1 MFDIFTV
8 KTCILYCLDLKY
20 ISDFITFKDTKLKYL
35 FGLLFISSALILF
48 FTIRKCKKIKNPMV
62 NSMRYLFYSA
72 ILSTISNI
80 VVLFSQNYLISYIF
94 YSIFF
99 IGIDGLVFFLF
110 CFTVYYV
117 NLKINSKLVTRI
129 AFSLFAIDSLNI
141 ILNIFF
147 QHAFGLTQI
156 QFSGATYIMATHL
169 LPYKLHLILTYSTIA
184 LVFCILLYKSIVS
197 PKMYKIKYL
206 SILISFLLVT
216 VADAFY
222 IFLFI
227 PIDFS
232 VILFSLTGILYYY
245 ITFHFTPHKLIERA
259 LSLVVENLDYA
270 IIFFDNTGKCIYKNK
285 SFEDIYLKYN
295 NLGIFPKTTGFDSWY
310 ENDFFKDEINLNA
323 TDQEINK
330 AFKINGNIHKLN
342 AKFHNIKDEHNKIIG
357 NFFLI
362 QDKTQ
367 DEQILQYERYLTN
380 HDTLTGL
387 YNKYYFFDRA
397 QNYLQKNNSGEY
409 LLVSIKLAN
418 HGFLT
423 EVFGKY
429 MIDNFIIKLSKEIS
443 SKFESKSVYGRIG
456 EDNFAILIQ
465 KEKFDIDDFNNY
477 SKELSTISED
487 KFFPTR
493 ILTGIYEVE
502 DIQTPISVMCDRAN
516 IAISELKNNPKEK
529 IGYYTVEIKNRNKF
543 EQSIISDFPKALSQ
557 NQFKI
562 FIQPQFS
569 KEKKLIG
576 GEILVR
582 WFHPTEG
589 LLQPEQ
595 FLYLYETNSIIT
607 QLDMYIWEETA
618 KILNRWNESGK
629 KTIPISVNISPKDIC
644 YLDICTFFT
653 DLTKKYNI
661 KPKQLKLEIT
671 EPALTVDNEYQV
683 SLISKLR
690 KAGFI
695 VQLDD
700 FGNGYSS
707 LNTLIDYS
715 FDELKLDLSC
725 FNHISNNEQTQKI
738 ISTIL
743 DLSQKLKLPLIAEG
757 VETEEQFNFLKKA
770 GCKNFQGYFLEKPID
785 IMHFERKYFN

>member
-1 MFDIFTV
+1 M
-8 KTCILYCLDLKY
+8 
-20 ISDFITFKDTKLKYL
+20 KYL
-35 FGLLFISSALILF
+35 FGLLFFTSSLILF
-48 FTIRKCKKIKNPMV
+48 FTIKKCKKIKNPMV

-72 ILSTISNI
+72 ILSTLSNI
-80 VVLFSQNYLISYIF
+80 VVLFSQNYFISYIF
-94 YSIFF
+94 YSLFF

-110 CFTVYYV
+110 CFTIYYV
-117 NLKINSKLVTRI
+117 NLKINTKLATRI
-129 AFSLFAIDSLNI
+129 VFSIFVIDSLNI
-141 ILNIFF
+141 IFNIFF
-147 QHAFGLTQI
+147 HHAFGLTQI
-156 QFSGATYIMATHL
+156 TFSNSIYIMTTHFL
-169 LPYKLHLILTYSTIA
+169 TYKLHLILTYSTIA
-184 LVFCILLYKSIVS
+184 LVFVILLYKSIVS

-206 SILISFLLVT
+206 SILISFLTVT
-216 VADAFY
+216 IADAFY

-285 SFEDIYLKYN
+285 SFEDIYSKYN
-295 NLGIFPKTTGFDSWY
+295 NLGIFPRTTGFDSWY
-310 ENDFFKDEINLNA
+310 ENEFFKDEINLN
-323 TDQEINK
+323 TKDQEINK

-367 DEQILQYERYLTN
+367 DEQVLQYERYLSN
-380 HDTLTGL
+380 HDNLTGL

-397 QNYLQKNNSGEY
+397 QNYLQKNNKNEY

-418 HGFLT
+418 YGFLS

-429 MIDNFIIKLSKEIS
+429 LTDNFIIKLSKEIS
-443 SKFESKSVYGRIG
+443 AKFESKSIFGRIE
-456 EDNFAILIQ
+456 EDNFAILIP
-465 KEKFDIDDFNNY
+465 KDKFDIEDFKNY
-477 SKELSTISED
+477 SKDLSTISKD

-516 IAISELKNNPKEK
+516 IAISELKNTPTEK
-529 IGYYTVEIKNRNKF
+529 IGYYTLEIKNRNKF
-543 EQSIISDFPKALSQ
+543 EQSIISDFPKALAQ

-569 KEKKLIG
+569 KDKKLCG

-595 FLYLYETNSIIT
+595 FLYLYESNSIIT

-618 KILNRWNESGK
+618 KILKRWNESGK
-629 KTIPISVNISPKDIC
+629 KIIPISVNISPKDIC
-644 YLDICTFFT
+644 YLDIYSFFT

-661 KPKQLKLEIT
+661 KPEQLKLEIT
-671 EPALTVDNEYQV
+671 EPSLIVDNEHQV

-690 KAGFI
+690 NAGFI

-707 LNTLIDYS
+707 LNTLIDFS

-725 FNHISNNEQTQKI
+725 YNNISNSEQTHKVV
-738 ISTIL
+738 STIL

-757 VETEEQFNFLKKA
+757 VETEEQFNLLKKA
-770 GCKNFQGYFLEKPID
+770 GCKIFQGYYLEKPID
-785 IMHFERKYFN
+785 ITHFEKKYFD

>member
-1 MFDIFTV
+1 M
-8 KTCILYCLDLKY
+8 
-20 ISDFITFKDTKLKYL
+20 KYL

-147 QHAFGLTQI
+147 QYAFGLTQI

-367 DEQILQYERYLTN
+367 DEQILQYEGYLTN

-409 LLVSIKLAN
+409 LLVSIKLAI
-418 HGFLT
+418 T
-423 EVFGKY
+423 
-429 MIDNFIIKLSKEIS
+429 
-443 SKFESKSVYGRIG
+443 
-456 EDNFAILIQ
+456 
-465 KEKFDIDDFNNY
+465 DF
-477 SKELSTISED
+477 
-487 KFFPTR
+487 
-493 ILTGIYEVE
+493 
-502 DIQTPISVMCDRAN
+502 
-516 IAISELKNNPKEK
+516 
-529 IGYYTVEIKNRNKF
+529 
-543 EQSIISDFPKALSQ
+543 
-557 NQFKI
+557 
-562 FIQPQFS
+562 
-569 KEKKLIG
+569 
-576 GEILVR
+576 
-582 WFHPTEG
+582 
-589 LLQPEQ
+589 
-595 FLYLYETNSIIT
+595 
-607 QLDMYIWEETA
+607 
-618 KILNRWNESGK
+618 
-629 KTIPISVNISPKDIC
+629 
-644 YLDICTFFT
+644 
-653 DLTKKYNI
+653 
-661 KPKQLKLEIT
+661 
-671 EPALTVDNEYQV
+671 
-683 SLISKLR
+683 
-690 KAGFI
+690 
-695 VQLDD
+695 
-700 FGNGYSS
+700 
-707 LNTLIDYS
+707 
-715 FDELKLDLSC
+715 
-725 FNHISNNEQTQKI
+725 
-738 ISTIL
+738 
-743 DLSQKLKLPLIAEG
+743 
-757 VETEEQFNFLKKA
+757 
-770 GCKNFQGYFLEKPID
+770 
-785 IMHFERKYFN
+785 